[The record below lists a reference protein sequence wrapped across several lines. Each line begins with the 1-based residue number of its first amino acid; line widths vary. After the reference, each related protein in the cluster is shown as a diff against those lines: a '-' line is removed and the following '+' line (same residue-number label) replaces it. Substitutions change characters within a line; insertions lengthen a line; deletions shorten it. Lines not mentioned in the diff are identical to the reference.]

1 MNDGFDDD
9 DDVFDEM
16 ILRRLSGAD
25 LPEMDLDAY
34 RGWIAD
40 VEPPTDAQIAAFADY
55 VAGARSWYK
64 HLPLTPPGKL
74 FQFYIDPHAG
84 VDRLVNRSGEVH
96 LRMRTE
102 QTTPFHYSWMTTAEY
117 RERFG
122 RLAFSCAAGS
132 ALFMDDQMGDP
143 DLRID
148 NNCTLSAALQP
159 DDAAYEPVLV
169 DSTCH
174 QPALQTSCLIANGP
188 PKEVLEAGVCS
199 LTALVHPRTTED
211 FLVTQLAAI
220 KRKQYKRYDSNGEVF
235 DPIQDRLSDLDA
247 QVSSSDETARKAS
260 SDPVF
265 IALIQQ
271 EKTRL
276 RQSMVEAMQR
286 MRQVAFQNFQPSC

>member
-1 MNDGFDDD
+1 MNDFDDD
-9 DDVFDEM
+9 DDVFDEI

-25 LPEMDLDAY
+25 LPEMSLDAY
-34 RGWIAD
+34 RRWIAD
-40 VEPPTDAQIAAFADY
+40 VEPPTDAQIEAFADY

-64 HLPLTPPGKL
+64 HLALNPPGTP

-96 LRMRTE
+96 LRTRTE

-122 RLAFSCAAGS
+122 CLAFSCAAGS

-143 DLRID
+143 DLLID
-148 NNCTLSAALQP
+148 NNCTLSAALQSA
-159 DDAAYEPVLV
+159 DAAYEPVLV

-174 QPALQTSCLIANGP
+174 QPALQTSCLTADSP
-188 PKEVLEAGVCS
+188 PKEVLEAGACN
-199 LTALVHPRTTED
+199 LTALVHPHATED

-220 KRKQYKRYDSNGEVF
+220 KRKQYKRYDSNGGVF
-235 DPIQDRLSDLDA
+235 DSIQDRLSDLDA

-265 IALIQQ
+265 VALIQQ

-276 RQSMVEAMQR
+276 RHSMVEAMQR
-286 MRQVAFQNFQPSC
+286 MRQVAFQNFKPAC